1 MQVTSQGTNQRPSR
15 IRDTRRRRLVW
26 LALAAAASGVA
37 THGQATPAAAGIFT
51 IKACAADTQNWSSQA
66 FQDFAT
72 RGMRWKRGCNPE
84 GKGLRG
90 MLTGNV
96 VREGRVARGAR
107 SYFVLN
113 APAGTQFARIWWS
126 GEARRRDCRY
136 ALQLWADVPGGHV
149 VPIENVRANR
159 SCPPSLN
166 FQAAGWPAAR
176 EYEIGGTTRIVQR
189 AICVGTPRRPYCSA
203 RGLNYIRTWKVEA
216 DVIDHMLPAVAV
228 LEDNPFTTG
237 QWVNGVQ
244 KVNYDAADNV
254 GVKLGR
260 AVVGAIAAGEHW
272 RECDSAQPVPCPNG
286 AGTITVDT
294 DKLGEGSQALAVE
307 ARDAADNSSMSRG
320 VTIRV
325 DNTAPGAVP
334 VAVEGG
340 DGWRNQNDFDLTW
353 DNPGE
358 SDRAPISVAHYR
370 LCRGD
375 GSECREGSQ
384 PGVGIDRLTDVTVPG
399 PGEWQVRVWRED
411 AATNSEPANASM
423 PVSLRF
429 DPEPPQLGFEE
440 PPASDP
446 TEVSV
451 LVTDRVSGLATGSI
465 EISREGS
472 GLWQTLA
479 TRQDGNRLIARIDDA
494 LLPPG
499 TYRLRATAR
508 DHAGNQNSTDVRRD
522 GQPMVV
528 GLPIRIP
535 TGIRAGVVRTRAER
549 AKTRRRGKRG
559 ERQRRV
565 VTLDPAARVTFG
577 RQVRIGGR
585 LENRDG
591 QPIPGAE
598 ILVLTRGPT
607 TAEQPA
613 GTLGTDA
620 QGNFNHV
627 IDASST
633 QRLRFVFQGTAL
645 MLPSER
651 EITLSVPAASTIR
664 ARPRRLRNGRTVRF
678 VGRVRSTPIPPAGK
692 LVELQVVLSG
702 DWQTFRTT
710 YTDAAGRWKV
720 PYRFERTCGLTRYRF
735 RARLPAEAG
744 YPFETGVTRGVSVLV
759 RGGACR

>member
-1 MQVTSQGTNQRPSR
+1 MQVTSQGTSQRPSR
-15 IRDTRRRRLVW
+15 IREMCRRRLVW
-26 LALAAAASGVA
+26 LAIAVAAGSGGAVL
-37 THGQATPAAAGIFT
+37 GQATPAAAGIYT

-72 RGMRWKRGCNPE
+72 PGMRWKRGCNPE

-90 MLTGNV
+90 LLTGNIV
-96 VREGRVARGAR
+96 WEGRVARGAR

-113 APAGTQFARIWWS
+113 APHGTQFARVWWS
-126 GEARRRDCRY
+126 GEAQRRDCRY
-136 ALQLWADVPGGHV
+136 ALQLWADVPGGHAI
-149 VPIENVRANR
+149 PIKNVRANR

-166 FQAAGWPAAR
+166 FQAAGWPAAD

-189 AICVGTPRRPYCSA
+189 AICVGAPRRPYCSG
-203 RGLNYIRTWKVEA
+203 RGLNYIRTWKLQA
-216 DVIDHMLPAVAV
+216 DVVDNALPAVRL

-244 KVNYDAADNV
+244 KVNYEAADNV

-260 AVVGAIAAGEHW
+260 AVVGATYAGEHW
-272 RECDSAQPVPCPNG
+272 RGCDSALPVPCPNG
-286 AGTITVDT
+286 AGAITVDT
-294 DKLGEGSQALAVE
+294 DKLGEGSQALTVE

-325 DNTAPGAVP
+325 DNTAPGVVP
-334 VAVEGG
+334 VAVDGG
-340 DGWRNQNDFDLTW
+340 DGWRNQNDFDLSW
-353 DNPGE
+353 ANPGE

-370 LCRGD
+370 LCRAD
-375 GSECREGSQ
+375 GSECKEGSQ
-384 PGVGIDRLTDVTVPG
+384 SGVGIDRLTDVTVPG

-411 AATNSEPANASM
+411 AATNSEPANGSM
-423 PVSLRF
+423 PVTLRF

-440 PPASDP
+440 PSASDP

-479 TRQDGNRLIARIDDA
+479 SREEGNRLIARIDDA
-494 LLPPG
+494 QLPPG
-499 TYRLRATAR
+499 QYRLRATVR

-535 TGIRAGVVRTRAER
+535 TGIRAGAVRTRVER
-549 AKTRRRGKRG
+549 PKRGRRGKRG
-559 ERQRRV
+559 DRQRRV
-565 VTLDPAARVTFG
+565 VLDPAARVTFG
-577 RQVRIGGR
+577 RQVRVGGR
-585 LENRDG
+585 LQNRDG
-591 QPIPGAE
+591 QAIAGAE
-598 ILVLTRGPT
+598 VLVLSRAST
-607 TAEQPA
+607 TAEQLA
-613 GTLGTDA
+613 ARLRTDA
-620 QGNFNHV
+620 EGNFNHV
-627 IDASST
+627 IDATST
-633 QRLRFVFQGTAL
+633 QRLRFVFQGTEL

-651 EITLSVPAASTIR
+651 EITLSVPAASTIG

-678 VGRVRSTPIPPAGK
+678 AGRVRSVPIPPAGK

-710 YTDAAGRWKV
+710 YTDAAGEWKV